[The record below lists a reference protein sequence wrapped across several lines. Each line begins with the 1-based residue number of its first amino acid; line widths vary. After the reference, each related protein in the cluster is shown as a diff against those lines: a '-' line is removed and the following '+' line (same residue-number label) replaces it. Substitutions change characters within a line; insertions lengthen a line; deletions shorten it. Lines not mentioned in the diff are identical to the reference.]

1 MAAPTPTPRVTPS
14 GIKLKDG
21 FPTKITFS
29 TDTNLE
35 IWEKTV
41 QPPGISNG
49 DPIEQ
54 TTMHNDDWETF
65 APQALNSLTESG
77 GTAAYDPGCLTAIQA
92 MCGLEQTITYT
103 FPDGT
108 TWAVYGY
115 LVEFIPD
122 SLERGSQPEAS
133 FRIQPT
139 NWDNVNKV
147 EAGPAVASVAGT

>member
-1 MAAPTPTPRVTPS
+1 MAAPSPSARVTPT

-21 FPTKITFS
+21 FPVKITFA

-41 QPPGISNG
+41 QPPGATNG

-54 TTMHNDDWETF
+54 TTQHNTSLETF

-77 GTAAYDPGCLTAIQA
+77 GTCAYDPGCLTAILA
-92 MCGLEQTITYT
+92 LLGLETTVTYT
-103 FPDGT
+103 YPDGT
-108 TWAVYGY
+108 TWAMYGY
-115 LVEFIPD
+115 LAEFIPD
-122 SLERGSQPEAS
+122 PLERGTQPEAS
-133 FRIQPT
+133 FKIQPT
-139 NWDNVNKV
+139 NWDNTNKV